1 MEQDKIWEA
10 FQNDESLVGGFAA
23 EKRLAV
29 IARSIPQ
36 GSRVLNIGV
45 GNGYL
50 EKLLAKKGA
59 VVYCL
64 DPSTKSIERIREQLG
79 LGERA
84 KVGYSQ
90 SIPFSDGLFDFVV
103 MSEVLE
109 HLDDAV
115 LAETIVDVRRVLN
128 NEGHF
133 LGTVPADENL
143 QEGVVVCPGCG
154 ERFHRWGHVQSFSR
168 ARLSQLFSTYFKYTQ
183 IHRRTFVDP
192 QRLNWKGKIVGAL
205 KALQAILGFKGAS
218 QNFTFN
224 ASDK

>member
-10 FQNDESLVGGFAA
+10 FQNDESLVGSFAP
-23 EKRLAV
+23 EKRLEV
-29 IARSIPQ
+29 IAKYIPQ

-50 EKLLAKKGA
+50 EKLLDEKGA

-64 DPSTKSIERIREQLG
+64 DPSTRSIERIREQLE

-84 KVGYSQ
+84 KIGYSQ

-115 LAETIVDVRRVLN
+115 LAETLIDVRRVLHDD
-128 NEGHF
+128 GHF

-143 QEGVVVCPGCG
+143 QEGIVVCPGCS
-154 ERFHRWGHVQSFSR
+154 ERIHRWGHVQSFAQ
-168 ARLSQLFSTYFKYTQ
+168 ARLFQLFSAHFKDIQ
-183 IHRRTFVDP
+183 IHRRSFVDLP
-192 QRLNWKGKIVGAL
+192 RLNWKGRIVGSL
-205 KALQAILGFKGAS
+205 KALQASLGFKGGN
-218 QNFTFN
+218 QNFIFD
-224 ASDK
+224 ASSK